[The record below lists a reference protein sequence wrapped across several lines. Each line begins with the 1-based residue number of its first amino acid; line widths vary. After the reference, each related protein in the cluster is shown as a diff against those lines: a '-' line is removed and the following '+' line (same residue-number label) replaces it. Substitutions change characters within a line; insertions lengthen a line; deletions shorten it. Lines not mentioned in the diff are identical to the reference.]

1 MTYALVLPPE
11 LLRDLALI
19 RKQTE
24 ESIRSLALEGIEK
37 HCKSIIG
44 GMEIMHG
51 KEHVVQLYSNIDFEF
66 ERGN

>member
-1 MTYALVLPPE
+1 MSYALVLTPE

-19 RKQTE
+19 RKQTK
-24 ESIRSLALEGIEK
+24 ESIRSLALEGIYN

-51 KEHVVQLYSNIDFEF
+51 KEHVDKLYVEIDLDFK
-66 ERGN
+66 G

>member
-1 MTYALVLPPE
+1 MSYALVLPPE

-24 ESIRSLALEGIEK
+24 ESIRSLALEGIEN

-51 KEHVVQLYSNIDFEF
+51 KEHVAQLYINIDSDFKGE
-66 ERGN
+66 

>member
-1 MTYALVLPPE
+1 MTYALILPAE
-11 LLRDLALI
+11 LLRDLVLI

-24 ESIRSLALEGIEK
+24 ESIRQLALEGIEN

-51 KEHVVQLYSNIDFEF
+51 KEYVAQLYSNIDFEF
-66 ERGN
+66 KGS